1 MAFTFFFRDMQI
13 LELIMERVVPD
24 VMGRSNV
31 KVWDAGCAM
40 GQEVYSLA
48 ILFAEHMGHFAFK
61 NLQIYATDIEEGNG
75 FGETVRTG
83 TYPEEDLQR
92 VPADLHKKYFSPV
105 NGGSHLQIA
114 DTVRNRI
121 TYRRHDLLSL
131 EPVGS
136 NFSLILCKNVLLHF
150 QAAERVEV
158 IKMFHRS
165 LAPGGYFATEQ
176 TQKMPGELE
185 HLFVKVAPHG
195 QIFKKVE
202 GS

>member
-13 LELIMERVVPD
+13 LELIMEHVVPD

-75 FGETVRTG
+75 FGDTVRTG

-92 VPADLHKKYFSPV
+92 VPADLHKSISPR
-105 NGGSHLQIA
+105 L
-114 DTVRNRI
+114 
-121 TYRRHDLLSL
+121 
-131 EPVGS
+131 
-136 NFSLILCKNVLLHF
+136 
-150 QAAERVEV
+150 
-158 IKMFHRS
+158 
-165 LAPGGYFATEQ
+165 TEGAICRLG
-176 TQKMPGELE
+176 TR
-185 HLFVKVAPHG
+185 
-195 QIFKKVE
+195 
-202 GS
+202 